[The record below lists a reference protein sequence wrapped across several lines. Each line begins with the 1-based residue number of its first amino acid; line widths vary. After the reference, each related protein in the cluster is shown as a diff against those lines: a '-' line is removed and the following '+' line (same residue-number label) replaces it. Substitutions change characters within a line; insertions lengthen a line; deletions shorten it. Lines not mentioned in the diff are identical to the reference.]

1 VDFLKGIINILKPSG
16 MTSHDVVSRLRKI
29 FNMKKIGHT
38 GTLDPNAS
46 GVLPICL
53 GKATKI
59 SEYILNKDKKYRCE
73 VYFGIKTS
81 TYDSYGEILESKV
94 NNDIKKEDIEN
105 ALKDFKG
112 NIKQT
117 PPIYS
122 ALKLNGKKLYEYA
135 RENKEVNLD
144 IKKREV
150 FIKDIKLISF
160 KENRAIIDVEC
171 SKGTYIR
178 SIANDLGE
186 KLNTVSYM
194 SFLLR
199 TKSGRFSLED
209 AITLEEL
216 ELLNDEDKKLYIKDI
231 DYPLYIYDFIK
242 INSLAKKA
250 FINGGVVYNKGIIG
264 NLKDLDTKIFRV
276 YTNED
281 EFLGLGKIVDEV
293 NIRCEKLLL

>member
-1 VDFLKGIINILKPSG
+1 MKGIINILKPSG

-81 TYDSYGEILESKV
+81 TYDSYGEILEFNP
-94 NNDIKKEDIEN
+94 NNDIKKEDVKN

-112 NIKQT
+112 HIKQT

-135 RENKEVNLD
+135 RENKAINLD

-160 KENRAIIDVEC
+160 KENKAIIDVEC

-178 SIANDLGE
+178 TIANDLGQ

-199 TKSGRFSLED
+199 TKSGKFSLDD

-216 ELLNDEDKKLYIKDI
+216 ELLSDEDKKLYIKDI
-231 DYPLYIYDFIK
+231 DYPLDIYDFIN

-264 NLKDLDTKIFRV
+264 NLKELNTKIFRV
-276 YTNED
+276 YTDKN
-281 EFLGLGKIVDEV
+281 EFLGLGKIVDEE
-293 NIRCEKLLL
+293 NIKCEKLLL